1 MKKKTLRILAIAV
14 LLVLLLSS
22 VSYAAQTSSAYI
34 SITNA
39 YITRSGDDVNV
50 YFYVVGRAASM
61 DVIGAKKIYVYEQN
75 GTTWSLVKTFDS
87 DDSQYASDMIATNTS
102 IKSDHVTYTGGSAAK
117 NYFAVVKFYA
127 EKDGGSDTISQH
139 TPTSY
144 GTTP

>member
-50 YFYVVGRAASM
+50 CFYIVGRDIYM
-61 DVIGAKKIYVYEQN
+61 DAIGAKKIYLYEQN

-87 DDSQYASDMIATNTS
+87 DDSQYASHMIATNTS
-102 IKSDHVTYTGGSAAK
+102 IKSDSVTYTEGSATK
-117 NYFAVVKFYA
+117 NYYAIVKFYA
-127 EKDGGSDTISQH
+127 EKDGGSDTIPQD
-139 TPTSY
+139 TPVSY